1 MRLELQSRDDYLSTK
16 GLCSCPQ
23 SRVVG
28 WKQLLCQGPC
38 IHIQVGLCD
47 RVLANGTQAEI
58 IFITSDLA
66 QKNLHL

>member
-47 RVLANGTQAEI
+47 RVLANGT
-58 IFITSDLA
+58 
-66 QKNLHL
+66 